1 MTPGQSICR
10 AVEALDDTTARA
22 LLGAWLVSLGVP
34 APVAAAVSVV
44 GAEGLRQLGEL
55 LCKHEAGLPL
65 PAVER
70 AELPDGEGVVAGLLR
85 RELEGAPPSRDT
97 WPAPP
102 ESDGDPQ

>member
-44 GAEGLRQLGEL
+44 GVEGLRQLGEL
-55 LCKHEAGLPL
+55 LCRHEAGLPL

-70 AELPDGEGVVAGLLR
+70 AELPDGEGVVAELLR
-85 RELEGAPPSRDT
+85 RELGPRDT
-97 WPAPP
+97 QPLEPPP
-102 ESDGDPQ
+102 ESDGDPR